1 MKVVAL
7 TDKGRIMSSHIYN
20 VRKVHN
26 ALDVV
31 EVVDK
36 EGNIEYLFPGEYKE
50 IKEDRTSIKYKIK
63 AFLRKAKR
71 TLMP

>member
-7 TDKGRIMSSHIYN
+7 IDKGRIMSSHIYD
-20 VRKVHN
+20 VQKVHN

-36 EGNIEYLFPGEYKE
+36 KGNIEYLFPGEYKE
-50 IKEDRTSIKYKIK
+50 IKEDRTSIKYKIR
-63 AFLRKAKR
+63 AFLSKAKR

>member
-7 TDKGRIMSSHIYN
+7 IDKGRIMSSHIYD

-31 EVVDK
+31 EVIDK

-50 IKEDRTSIKYKIK
+50 IKEDKTSMKYKIK
-63 AFLRKAKR
+63 AFLSRAKWF
-71 TLMP
+71 

>member
-36 EGNIEYLFPGEYKE
+36 EGNVEYLVPGEYME
-50 IKEDRTSIKYKIK
+50 VKEDRTLIKYKIK
-63 AFLRKAKR
+63 AFLNKVKR
-71 TLMP
+71 ILMP